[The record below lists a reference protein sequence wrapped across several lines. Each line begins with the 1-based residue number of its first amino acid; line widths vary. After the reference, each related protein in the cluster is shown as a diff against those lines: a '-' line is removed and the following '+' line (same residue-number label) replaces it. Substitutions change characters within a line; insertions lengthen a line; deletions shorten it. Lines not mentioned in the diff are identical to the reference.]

1 MSPPGG
7 RFLWGN
13 SNPRPPHATSSK
25 VPVLCRNQAP
35 PLQMKPGG
43 KPARPQRLGLPASPR
58 RGAEGLSFPQQP
70 RLSGTWVFPGC
81 GPPPCPVPAAKGCHR
96 NHLSN
101 SSSWTLSP
109 GPPTGRPPTPEGVGA
124 EPGSRAGSRGHGAA
138 IIPAHVRGH
147 GGHLG
152 KGPGARACRAR
163 GLGPAGTQALARAG
177 PGVPYL
183 AASRLS

>member
-1 MSPPGG
+1 MGKFEPAPTPHHILEGPGSLQEPSTPLADG
-7 RFLWGN
+7 ARRQT
-13 SNPRPPHATSSK
+13 RPSSK
-25 VPVLCRNQAP
+25 
-35 PLQMKPGG
+35 
-43 KPARPQRLGLPASPR
+43 ARAAGITR

-81 GPPPCPVPAAKGCHR
+81 GPPPCPVPAAKGCHL

-109 GPPTGRPPTPEGVGA
+109 GPPTGRPPTPECVCT

-152 KGPGARACRAR
+152 KRPGARACRAR
-163 GLGPAGTQALARAG
+163 GPGPAGAQALARAG